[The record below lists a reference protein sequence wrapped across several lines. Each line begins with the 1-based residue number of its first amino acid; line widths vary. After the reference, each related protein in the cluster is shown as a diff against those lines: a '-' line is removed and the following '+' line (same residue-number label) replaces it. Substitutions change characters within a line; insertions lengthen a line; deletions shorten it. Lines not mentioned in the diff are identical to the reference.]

1 MGTRILNLAMTKNY
15 IIILLI
21 TFFEFKGYSQDISGS
36 WTWDESDKSFVI
48 ELEQINATSLSGF
61 HTSVFQNG
69 NRIDTFYDEKS
80 VFLTIVST
88 NIFEGTIKSSYTLS
102 THKVR
107 ITFNPN
113 EKSIEWCIYEVGSE
127 QFYIPRKVK
136 MFRIGDD

>member
-21 TFFEFKGYSQDISGS
+21 TFTGLKGYSQDISGS

-48 ELEQINATSLSGF
+48 ELGQINATSLSGF

-80 VFLTIVST
+80 VFLTKVSN
-88 NIFEGTIKSSYTLS
+88 NIFEGTIKSS
-102 THKVR
+102 
-107 ITFNPN
+107 
-113 EKSIEWCIYEVGSE
+113 
-127 QFYIPRKVK
+127 
-136 MFRIGDD
+136 

>member
-21 TFFEFKGYSQDISGS
+21 TFTGLKGCSQDISGS

-69 NRIDTFYDEKS
+69 NSIDTFGEKNQFFS
-80 VFLTIVST
+80 PKFQQIYLR
-88 NIFEGTIKSSYTLS
+88 GQL
-102 THKVR
+102 KVL
-107 ITFNPN
+107 IH
-113 EKSIEWCIYEVGSE
+113 
-127 QFYIPRKVK
+127 
-136 MFRIGDD
+136 

>member
-21 TFFEFKGYSQDISGS
+21 TFFGFKGYSQDISGS

-61 HTSVFQNG
+61 
-69 NRIDTFYDEKS
+69 
-80 VFLTIVST
+80 LTKVST
-88 NIFEGTIKSSYTLS
+88 NIFEGTIKSSYSLS

-113 EKSIEWCIYEVGSE
+113 EKSIEWCIYEVGSG
-127 QFYIPRKVK
+127 QFYIPRKAK

>member
-1 MGTRILNLAMTKNY
+1 MIMNKFNW
-15 IIILLI
+15 
-21 TFFEFKGYSQDISGS
+21 E
-36 WTWDESDKSFVI
+36 DESDKSFVI

-69 NRIDTFYDEKS
+69 NRTDAFYDEKS
-80 VFLTIVST
+80 VFLTKVST
-88 NIFEGTIKSSYTLS
+88 NIFEGTIKSSYSLS

-113 EKSIEWCIYEVGSE
+113 EKSIEWRIYEVGSG
-127 QFYIPRKVK
+127 QFYIPRKAK